1 MHLCQVLHELAELFR
16 ARIGVQHLGAVAVRD
31 ETDVAVTI
39 ERLAHHRGG
48 HRDGPLLGRV
58 FAIAVMPAAIEVE
71 VDPEVGGAVELEL
84 LDVKAPVPHR
94 RWPVDPVH
102 GIAWPVLADPHDH
115 RGGLQRALPR
125 KDVPFE
131 QGSRESPER
140 ELDDPRVDE
149 KERLRGDP
157 RFGRE
162 EPEWVATPEHDR
174 TEPEAAAPLGFRQ
187 HLPFAGLAPTDRE
200 HAAGER
206 LRPVRLLEHLEP
218 ELPEGMIVRELVR
231 ELDGVAEVRI
241 GLPEG
246 SLHRKPLEREPRR
259 EAPRY
264 TSGCDLVAVTTS
276 TTYFFTDSAR
286 CISREAD
293 WARSSSSDE
302 ST

>member
-1 MHLCQVLHELAELFR
+1 
-16 ARIGVQHLGAVAVRD
+16 
-31 ETDVAVTI
+31 
-39 ERLAHHRGG
+39 
-48 HRDGPLLGRV
+48 
-58 FAIAVMPAAIEVE
+58 MPAAIEVE

-84 LDVKAPVPHR
+84 LDVKAPVAHR

-187 HLPFAGLAPTDRE
+187 HLPFARLAPTDRK
-200 HAAGER
+200 HTAGER
-206 LRPVRLLEHLEP
+206 LRPDRHHDEHEQH
-218 ELPEGMIVRELVR
+218 EIREVRE
-231 ELDGVAEVRI
+231 ELD
-241 GLPEG
+241 
-246 SLHRKPLEREPRR
+246 PRR
-259 EAPRY
+259 HGDDEENEPQDRETPRLQGP
-264 TSGCDLVAVTTS
+264 TPAALGRRS
-276 TTYFFTDSAR
+276 TPPGPKPG
-286 CISREAD
+286 SRQSL
-293 WARSSSSDE
+293 WSRRGP
-302 ST
+302 